1 MAKFDVTVI
10 GAGLGGL
17 AAAALLARQGKK
29 VVVLDL
35 QNNAG
40 KALGSFEHEG
50 FHFSA
55 MPEIAYGFEQNGSVS
70 AVASVLGISLNV
82 ATRTPSCQIAL
93 PGRRISLFPD
103 RERTMQELGREF
115 PQEFPSLNKFYR
127 DLKHKETR
135 NAKSRMASY
144 LSRRRSAKG
153 LLQSF
158 RFSDALQAFFDIQ
171 AIHFFHQ
178 SASGLSLA
186 RLIDLCN
193 ASPRQA
199 TGGFSGLAEQLHK
212 SILQKGS
219 EVLSLDKPCEL
230 ALTNNRISGVR
241 TGEGTIESRL
251 VIVNEVPEQRT
262 FTLHLGIKGTV
273 VPVGMCRNVFFQP
286 DPAHAGEFLAIEL
299 SAPEDPAAPPAMQT
313 LCASYHAS
321 PGRAVDQE
329 QLIDQL
335 STLMPFLRDNIVSVA
350 AHHYPQKAVVIPRD
364 ITFKPIMPSNSFS
377 LVSRGS
383 KKNLYRLDNIMQSPL
398 QALESAQRLA
408 SHLA

>member
-1 MAKFDVTVI
+1 MAKFDVTII

-17 AAAALLARQGKK
+17 AAAALLARQGSK
-29 VVVLDL
+29 VLVLDL
-35 QNNAG
+35 QDNVG

-55 MPEIAYGFEQNGSVS
+55 MPEIAYGFEQNGSIS
-70 AVASVLGISLNV
+70 AIASVLGISLNV
-82 ATRTPSCQIAL
+82 AAHIPSCQVAL

-115 PQEFPSLNKFYR
+115 PQELPSLNKFYR

-153 LLQSF
+153 FLQSF
-158 RFSDALQAFFDIQ
+158 RFSNALQAFFDIQ
-171 AIHFFHQ
+171 AVHFFQQ

-193 ASPRQA
+193 ASPLQA
-199 TGGFSGLAEQLHK
+199 AGGFSGLAEQLRK
-212 SILQKGS
+212 SIQQKGS
-219 EVLSLDKPCEL
+219 EVRSLDKPCEL

-241 TGEGTIESRL
+241 TGQGTIESRF
-251 VIVNEVPEQRT
+251 VIVNEVPEQRP

-273 VPVGMCRNVFFQP
+273 VPVGMCRNVLFQT
-286 DPAHAGEFLAIEL
+286 DAAHVDEFLAIEL

-313 LCASYHAS
+313 LCISRHAS
-321 PGRAVDQE
+321 PERAVDQE

-335 STLMPFLRDNIVSVA
+335 GTLMPFLRENIVSVA
-350 AHHYPQKAVVIPRD
+350 AQQYPQSAVDIPRD
-364 ITFKPIMPSNSFS
+364 ITFKPILPSNNRS

-383 KKNLYRLDNIMQSPL
+383 KKNLYRLNNIIHSPL
-398 QALESAQRLA
+398 QVLEAAQRLA
-408 SHLA
+408 AHLA